1 MEKSLNTAAL
11 ERVFNA
17 ETVAIVGASKDEAKR
32 GYQAIKTLL
41 NEKYEGRI
49 YPVNPKEKS
58 ILGLKC
64 YPSLLDIPDQVDLV
78 LITTPARTLKDILRQ
93 CAEKGAAGAVVIAG
107 GFGELGEEGKSLEKE
122 IVESADGVRII
133 GPNTSGMISVH
144 KGLNLVGL
152 QNVPRGS
159 IALLT
164 QSGNIALTLITEAG
178 LKSQMGFNYYVGV
191 GNEADLNF
199 HEYLEYFTEDPG
211 TSAILMYVEG
221 LREGRK
227 FLQQA
232 SQTTLIK
239 PVILFKSGRS
249 VKGSKS
255 AGSHTGA
262 LAGISEVANTAFK
275 RAGIITVQ
283 HSDEMFP
290 IAESL
295 ASLPLIEESSIAI
308 LADGGGHATIAADY
322 LTELGIKIPEL
333 EEETRDKLAAILP
346 DNASLANPIDVAG
359 GTDQNP
365 AIFADCAE
373 ILLNDKNIHGLL
385 VVGLFG
391 GYGIRFAKKL
401 AFKEE
406 DAAHRMGKMVRRT
419 GKPIILHSLYNF
431 AKPHSLDLLRYYKIP
446 VYDSLEIACKCI
458 EALSFYGSHRQES
471 HKESNF
477 QFNWGEKAVP
487 EGKKIIDNALA
498 EGRDALLEHEAKELL
513 KLQGAPVSLDRLVVD
528 EDEAVK
534 VAEEVGYNVAMK
546 IVSPDILHKTDA
558 GGVKLKLK
566 NEKEVREAFR
576 KIINNAY
583 EYNPDADIKGCIIS
597 RMSGEGVEVI
607 IGTKND
613 DQFGPIVMFGL
624 GGILV
629 EVVKDVS
636 FRVLPVSEEWAAS
649 MIDEIKSA
657 AILDGVRGR
666 PPCDKQAIA
675 RLIGKV
681 SEVIEAYPEIH
692 EMDLNPVIVH
702 EDGLTIV
709 DARVILSP
717 ESMDKKLKLSQSL
730 EDSPN

>member
-1 MEKSLNTAAL
+1 MSFDRIFK
-11 ERVFNA
+11 A
-17 ETVAIVGASKDEAKR
+17 ESVAIIGASKDETKR
-32 GYQAIKTLL
+32 GYQAIKTLQE
-41 NEKYEGRI
+41 EKYEGRI

-64 YPSLLDIPDQVDLV
+64 YRSVLEIPDEVDLA
-78 LITTPARTLKDILRQ
+78 LITTPARTLKGILKELG
-93 CAEKGAAGAVVIAG
+93 EKGVAGAVVIAG
-107 GFGELGEEGKSLEKE
+107 GFGELGEEGRRFEE
-122 IVESADGVRII
+122 EVVQVARDNHIRII
-133 GPNTSGMISVH
+133 GPNTSGMINVH

-152 QNVPRGS
+152 KNVPQGS

-191 GNEADLNF
+191 GNEADIRF
-199 HEYLEYFTEDPG
+199 HEYLEYFTADPG
-211 TSAILMYVEG
+211 TRVILMYVEG

-232 SQTTLIK
+232 SRTTRVK
-239 PVILFKSGRS
+239 PIVLFKSGRS
-249 VKGSKS
+249 AKGSKS

-262 LAGISEVANTAFK
+262 LAGISEVASSAFK
-275 RAGIITVQ
+275 RAGIITVE

-295 ASLPLIEESSIAI
+295 ASLPLMQEKAIAI

-333 EEETRDKLAAILP
+333 ENETREKLAAILP

-401 AFKEE
+401 AFMEE
-406 DAAHRMGKMVRRT
+406 DAAHRMGKLVRKTR
-419 GKPIILHSLYNF
+419 KPIVLHSLYNF
-431 AKPHSLDLLRYYKIP
+431 ARPHSLDLLRYYNIP
-446 VYDSLEIACKCI
+446 VYDSLEIACKCV
-458 EALSFYGSHRQES
+458 EALSLYGAYMLREHREG
-471 HKESNF
+471 NF
-477 QFNWGEKAVP
+477 QFNWGANALP
-487 EGKKIIDNALA
+487 RGQQIIDNALA
-498 EGRDALLEHEAKELL
+498 EGRKALLEHEAKELL
-513 KLQGAPVSLDRLVVD
+513 RLQGAPVSLDRLAVN
-528 EDEAVK
+528 EEEAVK
-534 VAEEVGYNVAMK
+534 IAAEIGYEVAMK
-546 IVSPDILHKTDA
+546 IVSPQILHKSDA
-558 GGVKLKLK
+558 GGVMLRLK
-566 NEKEVREAFR
+566 NEREVREAFR
-576 KIINNAY
+576 KITKNAR
-583 EYNPDADIKGCIIS
+583 EYMPDAEIKGCIVS

-607 IGTKND
+607 IGTKID

-636 FRVLPVSEEWAAS
+636 FRVLPVSRNVAAS
-649 MIDEIKSA
+649 MLGELKSS

-666 PPCDKQAIA
+666 PPCDKEAIV
-675 RLIGKV
+675 RLIVKV
-681 SEVIEAYPEIH
+681 SELVEAYPLIH
-692 EMDLNPVIVH
+692 ELDLNPVIVH

-709 DARVILSP
+709 DARIILS
-717 ESMDKKLKLSQSL
+717 EEEMEKKKRLSL
-730 EDSPN
+730 CLDETAVCLD

>member
-1 MEKSLNTAAL
+1 MDNSLDKAVL
-11 ERVFNA
+11 DRVFNA
-17 ETVAIVGASKDEAKR
+17 DSVAIIGASKDEAKR
-32 GYQAIKTLL
+32 GFQAIKTLL
-41 NEKYEGRI
+41 NEKFEGRI

-64 YPSLLDIPDQVDLV
+64 YPSLLEIPDQVDLA
-78 LITTPARTLKDILRQ
+78 LITTPARTLKGILKQ
-93 CAEKGAAGAVVIAG
+93 CAEKGVAGAVVIAG
-107 GFGELGEEGKSLEKE
+107 GFGELGEEGKNLEKE
-122 IVESADGVRII
+122 MVENAEGVRII
-133 GPNTSGMISVH
+133 GPNTSGMISVN

-191 GNEADLNF
+191 GNEADLKF
-199 HEYLEYFTEDPG
+199 HEYLEYFTADPG

-227 FLQQA
+227 FLEQA
-232 SQTTLIK
+232 SETTRVK
-239 PVILFKSGRS
+239 PIVLFKSGRS
-249 VKGSKS
+249 ATGSKS

-322 LTELGIKIPEL
+322 LTELGIKIPEI
-333 EEETRDKLAAILP
+333 EEETREKLDAILP
-346 DNASLANPIDVAG
+346 PNASLANPIDVAG

-391 GYGIRFAKKL
+391 GYGIRFAEKL

-419 GKPIILHSLYNF
+419 GKPIVLHSLYNF

-446 VYDSLEIACKCI
+446 VYDSLEIACKTI
-458 EALSFYGSHRQES
+458 EALSFYGSYRQEGR
-471 HKESNF
+471 KENNF
-477 QFNWGEKAVP
+477 HFKWGDKAVP
-487 EGKKIIDNALA
+487 EGRKIIEKALA
-498 EGRDALLEHEAKELL
+498 EGRSALLEHEAKELL
-513 KLQGAPVSLDRLVVD
+513 KLQGAPVSLDRLVVN
-528 EDEAVK
+528 EDEAVE
-534 VAEEVGYNVAMK
+534 VASELGYNVAMK
-546 IVSPDILHKTDA
+546 IVSPDILHKSDA

-566 NEKEVREAFR
+566 NEKEVREAFN
-576 KIINNAY
+576 KIMKNAY
-583 EYNPDADIKGCIIS
+583 EYDPDADIKGCIIS

-624 GGILV
+624 GGVLV
-629 EVVKDVS
+629 EVIKDVS
-636 FRVLPVSEEWAAS
+636 FRVLPVSEHWAAS
-649 MIDEIKSA
+649 MIDDIKASV
-657 AILDGVRGR
+657 ILDGVRGR
-666 PPCDKQAIA
+666 PPCDKEAIA
-675 RLIGKV
+675 KLIGKV

-702 EDGLTIV
+702 EDGLSVV
-709 DARVILSP
+709 DARIILSP
-717 ESMDKKLKLSQSL
+717 EDMERRMRLSRSL
-730 EDSPN
+730 EEGSR